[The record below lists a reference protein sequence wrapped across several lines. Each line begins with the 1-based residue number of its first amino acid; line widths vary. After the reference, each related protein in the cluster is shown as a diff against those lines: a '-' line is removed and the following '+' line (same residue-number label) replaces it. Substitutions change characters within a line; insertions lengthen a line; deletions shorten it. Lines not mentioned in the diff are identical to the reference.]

1 LQKALVYSNLDF
13 SNNSNVHRRQTLFP
27 RSDPVQAPSTC
38 TLALSKLSSE
48 THCLVVSL
56 GGFNVKTSVNNATW
70 KGNNFSGSGSYMGNK
85 FTATGTFTAPSTVSG
100 QFRAALLLPS

>member
-1 LQKALVYSNLDF
+1 MHSNLDF

-27 RSDPVQAPSTC
+27 HSDPVQAPSTC
-38 TLALSKLSSE
+38 TLALSKISSE
-48 THCLVVSL
+48 THCVVVSL
-56 GGFNVKTSVNNATW
+56 GGFNVNTSVNNATW